1 MENGDS
7 FYMCQMNGHARTDAN
22 HAFDHMPW
30 AAGWY
35 NTGKYRCEKTERF
48 PLGEMRECEWFK
60 HQLQLHLQHKQLKLS
75 NLFSALKRNSSSFTG
90 CLRVLSCIRPS
101 LNHTGF
107 LTLKLFG
114 FFFSFFFY
122 SCKTEVEEQ
131 CETRRNVFATVSRC
145 LLPFQKCMGLSV
157 RGARSLSRVVLP
169 TSGQLQTQKPEV
181 ARTRTKLGLF
191 CRAQLSAW

>member
-107 LTLKLFG
+107 LTLKLLG
-114 FFFSFFFY
+114 FFFLFFFFTVAKQRWRN
-122 SCKTEVEEQ
+122 SVKRVEMFSLQ
-131 CETRRNVFATVSRC
+131 WAAVS
-145 LLPFQKCMGLSV
+145 F
-157 RGARSLSRVVLP
+157 
-169 TSGQLQTQKPEV
+169 
-181 ARTRTKLGLF
+181 LF
-191 CRAQLSAW
+191 KNAWV